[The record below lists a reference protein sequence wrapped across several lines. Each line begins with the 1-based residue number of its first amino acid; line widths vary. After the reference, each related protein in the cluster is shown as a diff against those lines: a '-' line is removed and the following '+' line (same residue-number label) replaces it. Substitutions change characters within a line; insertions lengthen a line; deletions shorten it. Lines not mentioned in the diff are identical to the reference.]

1 MPWTCNRLGGRNDT
15 LSGAHLTK
23 PRFVRMA
30 HWGTAFLFAVV
41 VGAAYSAFDFTSST
55 PRLFDRESMFMIHRL
70 TGLLAALIS
79 MIWFLA
85 RAKVIVCSA
94 RKSLWGMFASVWHL
108 LLLAL
113 MIVTALLAWTAR
125 GSGERFGEM
134 FSVFPKFNL
143 VSRAADGPVHIILA
157 WHKTLA
163 WCLIVSVVIHVLA
176 ALVHAV
182 IMRDGLLSS
191 MIGRRLR
198 R

>member
-1 MPWTCNRLGGRNDT
+1 MYG
-15 LSGAHLTK
+15 SHMTK
-23 PRFVRMA
+23 PRLVRMA
-30 HWGTAFLFAVV
+30 HWSTALLFTVV
-41 VGAAYSAFDFTSST
+41 VGAAYSAFDFTLNT
-55 PRLFDRESMFMIHRL
+55 PRLFDRESMFIVHRL
-70 TGLLAALIS
+70 TGLLTALIS
-79 MIWFLA
+79 VIWLLA
-85 RAKVIVCSA
+85 RVKFIVCSA
-94 RKSLWGMFASVWHL
+94 RKSVREMLASAWHL

-143 VSRAADGPVHIILA
+143 VSRAAEEYVHIMLA

-182 IMRDGLLSS
+182 IMRDGLLAS
-191 MIGRRLR
+191 MVGRRLHR
-198 R
+198 